1 MVWITLRDLIGGHQK
16 GGKFGKQVI
25 KKIVLE
31 LLRTKCNKN
40 FMYSVSEKVLDNLE
54 NIFDQ

>member
-1 MVWITLRDLIGGHQK
+1 MGGHQK

-25 KKIVLE
+25 KNIVLE
-31 LLRTKCNKN
+31 LVRTKCK
-40 FMYSVSEKVLDNLE
+40 FMYSVSAASSALELDTLGKVLDNLE